1 MMTYKEFK
9 NALTTELN
17 TKLGTGGNAQPGTDT
32 IMGCLMETVTVTII
46 STGQKYSANTDKLYE
61 LYRKGMNVTSIAALL
76 LQSVKSLQINEDVA
90 PDSIVYCLVN
100 AESNKEMLQDTP
112 HIPFYDMAILF
123 SSIIR
128 DDEQQRNFM
137 ILSEA
142 LMKEHNFTLSQ
153 LSDLAHQ
160 NTFRMFPSRAE
171 LLPLYLMSRVM
182 QDDKATL
189 DDYMEVAYASY
200 ESRKRPPMLRVST
213 LITVMVQLPCWIRLI
228 WTTLQRPLTATC
240 CCCPVP
246 SGSSLSLHG
255 RRIPIYQNWSNPQ
268 RKSSPWERNLSSPD
282 TSSATTKIRRNW
294 N

>member
-1 MMTYKEFK
+1 MMTYEEFK

-17 TKLGTGGNAQPGTDT
+17 TKLGTDGNAHPGTDT
-32 IMGCLMETVTVTII
+32 IMGRLMETVTVTII

-61 LYRKGMNVTSIAALL
+61 LHRKGMNVTSIAALL
-76 LQSVKSLQINEDVA
+76 LQSVKSLQINETIA
-90 PDSIVYCLVN
+90 LDSIVYCLVN
-100 AESNKEMLQDTP
+100 AENNKE
-112 HIPFYDMAILF
+112 MAILF
-123 SSIIR
+123 SSIVR

-213 LITVMVQLPCWIRLI
+213 PDYRYGSVAMLDTAYMDDIAKTFDSDLLLLPCSIREFLITP
-228 WTTLQRPLTATC
+228 WTEDT
-240 CCCPVP
+240 
-246 SGSSLSLHG
+246 
-255 RRIPIYQNWSNPQ
+255 
-268 RKSSPWERNLSSPD
+268 NLSELVK
-282 TSSATTKIRRNW
+282 SAKKIISTGTEPVLTRHVFCYNK
-294 N
+294 NQKKLELVE

>member
-1 MMTYKEFK
+1 MMTYEEFK

-17 TKLGTGGNAQPGTDT
+17 TKLGTDGNAHPGTDT
-32 IMGCLMETVTVTII
+32 IMGRLMETVTVTII

-61 LYRKGMNVTSIAALL
+61 LHRKGMNVTSIAALL
-76 LQSVKSLQINEDVA
+76 LQSVKSLQINETIA
-90 PDSIVYCLVN
+90 LDSIVYCLVN
-100 AESNKEMLQDTP
+100 AENNKEMLQDTP

-123 SSIIR
+123 SSIVR

-200 ESRKRPPMLRVST
+200 
-213 LITVMVQLPCWIRLI
+213 
-228 WTTLQRPLTATC
+228 
-240 CCCPVP
+240 
-246 SGSSLSLHG
+246 
-255 RRIPIYQNWSNPQ
+255 
-268 RKSSPWERNLSSPD
+268 
-282 TSSATTKIRRNW
+282 
-294 N
+294 

>member
-1 MMTYKEFK
+1 MATAYRIFRLFFQKFSDYGKKAAKPAESAANPMPQTPGFLPEFQAGMVKNPAFDTMPTYFIRKEGT
-9 NALTTELN
+9 AL
-17 TKLGTGGNAQPGTDT
+17 GP
-32 IMGCLMETVTVTII
+32 
-46 STGQKYSANTDKLYE
+46 
-61 LYRKGMNVTSIAALL
+61 
-76 LQSVKSLQINEDVA
+76 LQINETIA
-90 PDSIVYCLVN
+90 LDSIVYCLVN
-100 AESNKEMLQDTP
+100 AENNKEMLQDTP

-123 SSIIR
+123 SSIVR

-160 NTFRMFPSRAE
+160 NTFRMFPSRAK

-213 LITVMVQLPCWIRLI
+213 PDYRYGSVAMLDTAYMDDIAKTFDSDLLLLPCSIREFLITP
-228 WTTLQRPLTATC
+228 WTEDT
-240 CCCPVP
+240 
-246 SGSSLSLHG
+246 
-255 RRIPIYQNWSNPQ
+255 
-268 RKSSPWERNLSSPD
+268 NLSELVK
-282 TSSATTKIRRNW
+282 SAKKIISTGTEPVLTRHVFCYNK
-294 N
+294 NQKKLELVE

>member
-1 MMTYKEFK
+1 
-9 NALTTELN
+9 
-17 TKLGTGGNAQPGTDT
+17 
-32 IMGCLMETVTVTII
+32 
-46 STGQKYSANTDKLYE
+46 
-61 LYRKGMNVTSIAALL
+61 
-76 LQSVKSLQINEDVA
+76 
-90 PDSIVYCLVN
+90 
-100 AESNKEMLQDTP
+100 
-112 HIPFYDMAILF
+112 
-123 SSIIR
+123 
-128 DDEQQRNFM
+128 M

-142 LMKEHNFTLSQ
+142 LMKEHNFTLSR
-153 LSDLAHQ
+153 LSDLTHQ

-213 LITVMVQLPCWIRLI
+213 PDYRYGSVAMLD
-228 WTTLQRPLTATC
+228 TAYMDDIAKTFDSDLLLC
-240 CCCPVP
+240 RPVP

-268 RKSSPWERNLSSPD
+268 RKSSPRERNLSSPD